1 MHFDSQ
7 KLPIKPDGQ
16 LETNIS
22 NVNKKFLKSRIYR
35 VYINNDEKMRYRF
48 IFCFRFF
55 PPKYHFITNLLHSII
70 MSRGLK
76 DDWCKHFVFSITKID
91 INYISSMHMLWS
103 LIFALETS
111 CYLSA
116 GKIKKKFDQ
125 SSLLSNFS
133 IIWYWHVFVWKGYY
147 LLVLYFWCTILFP
160 TNKFYANF

>member
-76 DDWCKHFVFSITKID
+76 DDWCKHFVFSIAKID
-91 INYISSMHMLWS
+91 INYISSLHMLWS

-116 GKIKKKFDQ
+116 GKIKKKKPPKFIAFKFFDNMV
-125 SSLLSNFS
+125 LARFCLERL
-133 IIWYWHVFVWKGYY
+133 
-147 LLVLYFWCTILFP
+147 LLVSFVFLMYHSFS
-160 TNKFYANF
+160 Y